1 MKGLADDVIGHTEYS
16 VCSSSSREK
25 GGCFVWRGWLTMS
38 SGTLSTMYP
47 VSVLGRKEA
56 VLYGGVG

>member
-1 MKGLADDVIGHTEYS
+1 MEGLADNVIGHTEYS

-47 VSVLGRKEA
+47 VTVLWRKVA
-56 VLYGGVG
+56 VLYEGSG